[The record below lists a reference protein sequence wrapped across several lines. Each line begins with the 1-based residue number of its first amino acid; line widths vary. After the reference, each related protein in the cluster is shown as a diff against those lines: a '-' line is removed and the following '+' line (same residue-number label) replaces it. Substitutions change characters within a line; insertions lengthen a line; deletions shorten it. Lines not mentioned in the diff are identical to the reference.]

1 MKSLILRDL
10 TIIKKAEL
18 NSFRVFELFK
28 RKYDNYNVS
37 QFKDFGLKEEL
48 LRAVKEA
55 GFEHPTR
62 GICWVSIS

>member
-1 MKSLILRDL
+1 MSRMKSLILRDL

-62 GICWVSIS
+62 GIC